1 MTELTYGILEAG
13 TELPMELAGWGT
25 LALALL
31 VTIAWLIAL
40 YR

>member
-1 MTELTYGILEAG
+1 MNELTHVVLE
-13 TELPMELAGWGT
+13 TELPMGIAGWGT

-31 VTIAWLIAL
+31 VTIVWLIYL